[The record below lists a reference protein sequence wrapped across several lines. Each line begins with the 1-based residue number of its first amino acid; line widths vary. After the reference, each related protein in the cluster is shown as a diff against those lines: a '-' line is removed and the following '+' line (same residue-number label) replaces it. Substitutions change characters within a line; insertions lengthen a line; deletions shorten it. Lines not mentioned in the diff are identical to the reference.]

1 MSPSIVKSVSLSPQT
16 AELASRI
23 PNFSRFVRE
32 CLIRHFIDG
41 GGEWVQCK
49 REDDDAK
56 LCLPMKQPRC
66 MKCWPCG
73 PPPQE
78 AWIAYCRAPRTHDAY
93 GKELSPYMAEP
104 NPDYMD
110 HTLVLEAAEEVNPV
124 LFSFDDMIV
133 EGNAKPEKRK
143 VRRSIIS
150 RMLRLSPK

>member
-1 MSPSIVKSVSLSPQT
+1 MSPSIVKSVSLDPQT
-16 AELASRI
+16 AELATRI

-49 REDDDAK
+49 REDDGAK

-110 HTLVLEAAEEVNPV
+110 HTLVQEAAEEVNPV